1 MINLQYILELAGTCF
16 LSISGSLAANRK
28 SKPDLFGVT
37 IIGFVT
43 SLGGGSL
50 RDVLLG
56 SYPLVWVKD
65 VNFIFAVLAGV
76 VLANFFYNPLIKLR
90 RTFFLFDTLGIAMF
104 TILGTRKALL
114 FEVHPLIAAIM
125 GMLSAVMGGVLR
137 DVLTN
142 EIPILFRKEIY
153 ATACLAGATLYLSL
167 LYFGVD
173 ITVSTLISIVVV
185 LTIRIWAIKYNI
197 ALPKFRKETDD
208 DSPTKS

>member
-1 MINLQYILELAGTCF
+1 MTLQYSLELAGTCF
-16 LSISGSLAANRK
+16 LSISGALAANRK

-43 SLGGGSL
+43 SLGGGTL

-65 VNFIFAVLAGV
+65 VHFIYAVLTGIA
-76 VLANFFYNPLIKLR
+76 LANFFYDTLIKLR

-114 FEVHPLIAAIM
+114 FDVHPFIAAIM

-153 ATACLAGATLYLSL
+153 ATACLAGAGLYLLFIYLGISETPSMLIASL
-167 LYFGVD
+167 VILV
-173 ITVSTLISIVVV
+173 
-185 LTIRIWAIKYNI
+185 IRICAIKFNI
-197 ALPKFRKETDD
+197 SLPKFKEVADNEE
-208 DSPTKS
+208 